1 MASTSRLP
9 SPEARSNVSRPG
21 GRSYKTFSRSHR
33 RSDGRVAIIRSG
45 LRQIQLHAEA
55 WAMVLQSDRAAV

>member
-9 SPEARSNVSRPG
+9 SPEAPSNVSRPG

-33 RSDGRVAIIRSG
+33 RSDGRSYKTFSRSH
-45 LRQIQLHAEA
+45 RR
-55 WAMVLQSDRAAV
+55 SDGRSYKTFSQPP

>member
-1 MASTSRLP
+1 MASTSRLH

-33 RSDGRVAIIRSG
+33 RSDGRSYKTFS
-45 LRQIQLHAEA
+45 QPP
-55 WAMVLQSDRAAV
+55 